1 MLVVRR
7 TYVGIWKIM
16 LIDSDD
22 IIKKFNFSSLIT
34 ELDNQ
39 EVCSIIRSIIDS
51 GNYYT
56 NSPKF
61 QTKEN
66 IFNRTEEVWLKYR
79 MSFLFSVFM
88 YLGREVKV
96 FNMQAWSFMTNLE
109 GAEDRD
115 NLWHHH
121 WHPSTA
127 NSKLLSGIWYLD
139 IPDDVTDLNYCGTEF
154 APNGPENSGKFYV
167 KPEKFNWLIYPS
179 DYWHRPGI
187 VQSNKFRFI
196 LAADVEYLSV

>member
-1 MLVVRR
+1 MNNIILPKNATV
-7 TYVGIWKIM
+7 
-16 LIDSDD
+16 IDSNQIFKKYNFNSVISEQDNSNACD
-22 IIKKFNFSSLIT
+22 IIKN
-34 ELDNQ
+34 
-39 EVCSIIRSIIDS
+39 IIDS

-56 NSPKF
+56 NSPRF

-109 GAEDRD
+109 GAEDRN

-121 WHPSTA
+121 WHPSTEK
-127 NSKLLSGIWYLD
+127 SKLISGIWYLD
-139 IPDDVTDLNYCGTEF
+139 IPDDVVDLNYCGTEF
-154 APNGPENSGKFYV
+154 APNGPENPGKFYV
-167 KPEKFNWLIYPS
+167 KPEKFSWLLYPS
-179 DYWHRPGI
+179 DRWHRPGI

-196 LAADVEYLSV
+196 LAADVEYLAE

>member
-1 MLVVRR
+1 MIIDTNDLV
-7 TYVGIWKIM
+7 
-16 LIDSDD
+16 
-22 IIKKFNFSSLIT
+22 KKFNFSSLIT
-34 ELDNQ
+34 EQDNI
-39 EVCSIIRSIIDS
+39 EACAVIKNIIDS

-66 IFNRTEEVWLKYR
+66 IFLRQESIWLKYR
-79 MSFLFSVFM
+79 MSFLFSVFL

-121 WHPSTA
+121 WHPKQP
-127 NSKLLSGIWYLD
+127 NGKMMSGIWYLN
-139 IPDDVTDLNYCGTEF
+139 IPNDVTDRNTCGTEI
-154 APNGPENSGKFYV
+154 APNGPESEGKYFV
-167 KPEKFNWLIYPS
+167 KPTDGHWLIYPS
-179 DYWHRPGI
+179 NTWHRPGI
-187 VQSNKFRFI
+187 VQSNQYRFI
-196 LAADVEYLSV
+196 LAADVEYFS